1 MSEQG
6 IVRATIQEIF
16 RINGYLDGDLMTQRN
31 FEQISDEIEKKS
43 GIYISGTT
51 IKRLSKGA
59 FNRAPQIATLNALAT
74 YFNFNSWP
82 EYKNAFMEQHSGESQ
97 KDETQQAAPGAQLAA
112 IDISKA
118 IWYRKAFARWVP
130 LVLILICICSYCLYA
145 PKEPE
150 NDFSLATFSSKKT
163 TNNDLPNTV
172 IFNYDIEH
180 VTADS
185 FFIQQSWD
193 KNRKVR
199 IDKHKHTLTDIYYEP
214 GYHIAKL
221 IANDSIIKT
230 TVVSIPTDKW
240 VFYSNEYK
248 RRYRTDYIET
258 EKAFKKGSLAITQQE
273 LVKNKIDIN
282 QENIYLYSYFPSK
295 HEINSDNFTLKTRVR
310 TKEVRNSQCPY
321 ITIEIYGQQDVILI
335 KSPLKGCANQAKLR
349 FGPRVINGSET
360 DLSPVSYDVTKWT
373 EVELKVTDKQ
383 VIVKIAGQQVF
394 TTSYQTSIKLI
405 TGLSFI
411 SNCLCEVDQVTL
423 TGQDGKIFYKDNFD
437 S

>member
-1 MSEQG
+1 MNEQS
-6 IVRATIQEIF
+6 IVRVTIQEIF
-16 RINGYLDGDLMTQRN
+16 RINGYLDTDLMTQRN

-59 FNRAPQIATLNALAT
+59 FNRSPQIATLNALAT

-82 EYKNAFMEQHSGESQ
+82 EYKNAFIQQHLDKSHAVG
-97 KDETQQAAPGAQLAA
+97 KQQADLEAQPAA
-112 IDISKA
+112 SDLSKMP
-118 IWYRKAFARWVP
+118 WHRKALARWVP
-130 LVLILICICSYCLYA
+130 LLLVFVCICSYYLY
-145 PKEPE
+145 PSKGPE
-150 NDFSLATFSSKKT
+150 NDFALATFSSRKT

-172 IFNYDIEH
+172 IFDYNIEH
-180 VTADS
+180 IAADS

-199 IDKHKHTLTDIYYEP
+199 IDKHKNTLTDIYYEP

-221 IANDSIIKT
+221 IANDSVIKT
-230 TVVSIPTDKW
+230 TVVNIPTDKW

-248 RRYRTDYIET
+248 RRYRTKYIKT
-258 EKAFKKGSLAITQQE
+258 ENASKKGSLAITQEE

-295 HEINSDNFTLKTRVR
+295 HEVNSDDFTLKTRVR
-310 TKEVRNSQCPY
+310 ANAVRNSLCPY
-321 ITIEIYGQQDVILI
+321 IAIEVYGQQDVILI
-335 KSPLKGCANQAKLR
+335 KSTSKGCANQAKLR
-349 FGPRVINGSET
+349 FGTHEINGNET
-360 DLSPVSYDVTKWT
+360 DLSSVSYDVTKWT
-373 EVELKVTDKQ
+373 EVELQVKDKQ
-383 VIVKIAGQQVF
+383 VSIKIAGRQVF
-394 TTSYQTSIKLI
+394 TTSYQNSIKLI

-411 SNCLCEVDQVTL
+411 SNGLCEVDQVTL
-423 TGQDGKIFYKDNFD
+423 TGPDGEIFCKDNFD

>member
-1 MSEQG
+1 MNEQS
-6 IVRATIQEIF
+6 IVKVTIQEIF
-16 RINGYLDGDLMTQRN
+16 RINGYPNTDLMTQRN

-59 FNRAPQIATLNALAT
+59 FNRSPQIATLNALAI
-74 YFNFNSWP
+74 YFNFNSWH
-82 EYKNAFMEQHSGESQ
+82 EYKNAFIQQHLTESQ
-97 KDETQQAAPGAQLAA
+97 AVGKQQAALEAKPATT
-112 IDISKA
+112 DISK
-118 IWYRKAFARWVP
+118 IRWNRKALGRWVP
-130 LVLILICICSYCLYA
+130 LLLILTCVCSYYLY
-145 PKEPE
+145 PSKGTE
-150 NDFSLATFSSKKT
+150 NNFDKATFSSRKT

-172 IFNYDIEH
+172 VFNYDIEH

-230 TVVSIPTDKW
+230 TIVNIPTDKW

-248 RRYRTDYIET
+248 RRYRTEYINT
-258 EKAFKKGSLAITQQE
+258 EKASKKGSLAITRKE
-273 LVKNKIDIN
+273 LVTNNIDIN

-295 HEINSDNFTLKTRVR
+295 HEVNSDNFTLNTRVR
-310 TKEVRNSQCPY
+310 FNEVRNSQCPY
-321 ITIEIYGQQDVILI
+321 IAIEVYGQQDVILI
-335 KSPLKGCANQAKLR
+335 KSTSKGCANQAKLR
-349 FGPRVINGSET
+349 LGSREIEGNET
-360 DLSPVSYDVTKWT
+360 DLSPITYDVTQWT
-373 EVELKVTDKQ
+373 DVELKVKNKKVSIT
-383 VIVKIAGQQVF
+383 IAGQQVF
-394 TTSYQTSIKLI
+394 TSSYQSSIKLI

-411 SNCLCEVDQVTL
+411 SNGLCEVDQVTL
-423 TGQDGKIFYKDNFD
+423 IGQDGKIFCKDNFD
-437 S
+437 N